1 MFYTTIAS
9 TISPAIISLII
20 NVLGGANVAPILY
33 GKILTIFVLI
43 GYCGAIPFFY
53 LAGKS
58 YKKHMECLETS
69 GWRLMLQYNF

>member
-1 MFYTTIAS
+1 LFYCTIAE

-20 NVLGGANVAPILY
+20 NFIGGANIAPSFY
-33 GKILTIFVLI
+33 GKIISIFVLI

-58 YKKHMECLETS
+58 YKKFKLATS
-69 GWRLMLQYNF
+69 G